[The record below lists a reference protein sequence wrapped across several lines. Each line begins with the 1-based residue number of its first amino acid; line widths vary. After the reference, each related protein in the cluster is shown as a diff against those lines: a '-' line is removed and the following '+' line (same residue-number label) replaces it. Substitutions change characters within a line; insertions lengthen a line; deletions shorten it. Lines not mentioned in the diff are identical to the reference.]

1 MIATCGARLIVAL
14 GEATSGDQRDA
25 HRREIVRRHDD
36 TIDVVALAHVGRRR
50 HSPGP
55 ARTSRFRSCCRTAA
69 WVSKRSPLSPRT
81 PSAGEAWRPARIGTC
96 VRRSTRRPRH
106 RRGRTPGSA
115 DRSPRRRCADC
126 SNTVRNSPA
135 PTSSTTEIDTCTTRS
150 ARDSIVFEAAT
161 LRLVSFS
168 ALPTSIFVARS
179 AGAMP
184 KMIPVSMV
192 MPDVNARMRQSAGAD
207 VPTGAGSSGC
217 PQRAS
222 ARPAMPPMPAS
233 SRLSVSSWRTSR
245 QRVAPIDSRT
255 EISR

>member
-1 MIATCGARLIVAL
+1 MASCTYWNL
-14 GEATSGDQRDA
+14 
-25 HRREIVRRHDD
+25 
-36 TIDVVALAHVGRRR
+36 
-50 HSPGP
+50 
-55 ARTSRFRSCCRTAA
+55 RS
-69 WVSKRSPLSPRT
+69 SLNPP
-81 PSAGEAWRPARIGTC
+81 PSA
-96 VRRSTRRPRH
+96 STRTNTRFCGSKPTSTL
-106 RRGRTPGSA
+106 RRLFKHW
-115 DRSPRRRCADC
+115 
-126 SNTVRNSPA
+126 RNSPA
-135 PTSSTTEIDTCTTRS
+135 PTSNTTEMDTCTTRS

-192 MPDVNARMRQSAGAD
+192 MPDVNATMRQSAGAD
-207 VPTGAGSSGC
+207 VPTGAGRSGC

-222 ARPAMPPMPAS
+222 ARPAIPPRPAS

-245 QRVAPIDSRT
+245 HRVAPIDSRT